1 MSFFSRRHQS
11 NVDIE
16 HGPGTSLQPAQ
27 CSNWQ
32 RLTRLKTWLPGM
44 LLNKQQPSQNDITRP
59 SRKTMEDYRK
69 GYPRFSALMAAHE
82 TFHILRR
89 FSNARMRLLLHAQ
102 DRVVQLEERLDKID
116 NDETSPLFLSSRRRD
131 KNYEREK
138 TMKELHDALESLG
151 A

>member
-1 MSFFSRRHQS
+1 
-11 NVDIE
+11 
-16 HGPGTSLQPAQ
+16 
-27 CSNWQ
+27 
-32 RLTRLKTWLPGM
+32 
-44 LLNKQQPSQNDITRP
+44 
-59 SRKTMEDYRK
+59 
-69 GYPRFSALMAAHE
+69 
-82 TFHILRR
+82 
-89 FSNARMRLLLHAQ
+89 MRLLLHAQ